1 MKSKAAHLLLN
12 IIICLGINVWATNS
26 HAFFS
31 FLDPEP
37 SETKSS
43 ESTSAQHTV
52 TVRYPPA
59 SLEQWYKPANKR
71 QVWLHTMFR
80 LRREMQAIA
89 EYASDNNSATNDPA
103 VDNAALNNQAAMEKW
118 IKRLDKDYNKIADM
132 VPEWEKDIK
141 PRLIPELEMFAKK
154 GDNYRLRKT
163 LDMIQRTCDDCHTYY
178 QPLVT
183 AIYRSPHYDDIKI
196 KKDDGTPQNF
206 EENMEQL
213 SESVNRV
220 LIALDDGHK
229 PVALKA
235 SQQLASQLQN
245 LGDSCN
251 SCHKED
257 EYPRERILGK
267 ATQQRFE
274 KLQVNI
280 KQGRVKDSQKLM
292 GEIAVT
298 VCARC
303 HNTHR
308 IVYDLRNALLPD
320 D

>member
-1 MKSKAAHLLLN
+1 MALCDMKFVSFSLIL
-12 IIICLGINVWATNS
+12 
-26 HAFFS
+26 S
-31 FLDPEP
+31 FLAGVWLMPAYAEP
-37 SETKSS
+37 MVSLKK
-43 ESTSAQHTV
+43 
-52 TVRYPPA
+52 PPS

-89 EYASDNNSATNDPA
+89 EYAEQND
-103 VDNAALNNQAAMEKW
+103 QKAMEKW

-132 VPEWEKDIK
+132 VPEWEKEIK
-141 PRLIPELEMFAKK
+141 PKLLPELKMFAEK
-154 GDNYRLRKT
+154 GDMYRLGKT
-163 LDMIQRTCDDCHTYY
+163 LKMIKRTCDDCHTYY

-183 AIYRSPHYDDIKI
+183 ATYRSPHYDDIKL
-196 KKDDGTPQNF
+196 KDSSGKTQSFTD
-206 EENMEQL
+206 NMEAL
-213 SESVNRV
+213 SASVNRI

-229 PVALKA
+229 SVALQSGKT
-235 SQQLASQLQN
+235 LAEQLQN
-245 LGDSCN
+245 LGDSCS
-251 SCHKED
+251 SCHKDD

-267 ATQQRFE
+267 ATRQRFE

-280 KQGRVKDSQKLM
+280 SEGRVKDSQKLM

-308 IVYDLRNALLPD
+308 IVYDLRNALLPEE
-320 D
+320 

>member
-1 MKSKAAHLLLN
+1 MKFVSFSLIL
-12 IIICLGINVWATNS
+12 
-26 HAFFS
+26 S
-31 FLDPEP
+31 FLAGVWLMPAYAEP
-37 SETKSS
+37 MVSLKK
-43 ESTSAQHTV
+43 
-52 TVRYPPA
+52 PPS

-89 EYASDNNSATNDPA
+89 EYAEQND
-103 VDNAALNNQAAMEKW
+103 QKAMEKW

-132 VPEWEKDIK
+132 VPEWEKEIK
-141 PRLIPELEMFAKK
+141 PKLLPELKMFAEK
-154 GDNYRLRKT
+154 GDMYRLGKT
-163 LDMIQRTCDDCHTYY
+163 LKMIKRTCDDCHTYY

-183 AIYRSPHYDDIKI
+183 ATYRSPHYDDIKL
-196 KKDDGTPQNF
+196 KDSSGKTQSFTD
-206 EENMEQL
+206 NMEAL
-213 SESVNRV
+213 SASVNRI

-229 PVALKA
+229 SVALQSGKT
-235 SQQLASQLQN
+235 LAEQLQN
-245 LGDSCN
+245 LGDSCS
-251 SCHKED
+251 SCHKDD

-267 ATQQRFE
+267 ATRQRFE

-280 KQGRVKDSQKLM
+280 SEGRVKDSQKLM

-308 IVYDLRNALLPD
+308 IVYDLRNALLPEE
-320 D
+320 